1 MVRAPS
7 IDKNGIRKGE
17 WSKEED
23 DKLKAYINRYGI
35 WNWRQLPKYAGMYR
49 NFELF
54 KPCRELTVLYM
65 ILVFRSDPV

>member
-49 NFELF
+49 KFELF
-54 KPCRELTVLYM
+54 N
-65 ILVFRSDPV
+65 